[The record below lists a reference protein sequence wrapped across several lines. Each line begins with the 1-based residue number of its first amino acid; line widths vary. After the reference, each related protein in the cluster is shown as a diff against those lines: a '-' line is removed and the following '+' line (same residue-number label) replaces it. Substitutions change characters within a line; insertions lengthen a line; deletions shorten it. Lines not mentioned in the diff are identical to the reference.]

1 MEKPVPA
8 VEANFYYIAQRW
20 SDGPLVT
27 ASYDRAGLSGKL
39 GAATKETIEYL
50 VNGVRQGRY
59 FIHRGEYCGHCDFA
73 TICRK
78 NHPPS
83 LWRAENDPL
92 TDAHYALRAKDPK
105 KL

>member
-1 MEKPVPA
+1 LWLIHNLP
-8 VEANFYYIAQRW
+8 YIGNLAIFV
-20 SDGPLVT
+20 LLL
-27 ASYDRAGLSGKL
+27 AGLSDKL
-39 GAATKETIEYL
+39 GAATKETIAYL
-50 VNGVRQGRY
+50 ANGVRRGHY
-59 FIHRGEYCGHCDFA
+59 FIHPGEHCGNCDVA

-92 TDAHYALRAKDPK
+92 TEPHYALHAKDPK

>member
-1 MEKPVPA
+1 
-8 VEANFYYIAQRW
+8 
-20 SDGPLVT
+20 
-27 ASYDRAGLSGKL
+27 
-39 GAATKETIEYL
+39 YL
-50 VNGVRQGRY
+50 ANGVRQGRY

-73 TICRK
+73 TLCRK

-92 TDAHYALRAKDPK
+92 TEAHYALRVKDPK

>member
-1 MEKPVPA
+1 M
-8 VEANFYYIAQRW
+8 
-20 SDGPLVT
+20 
-27 ASYDRAGLSGKL
+27 SGNL
-39 GAATKETIEYL
+39 GAATKETIAYL
-50 VNGVRQGRY
+50 ANGVRQGRY
-59 FIHRGEYCGHCDFA
+59 FIHRGEYCGRCDFA

-92 TDAHYALRAKDPK
+92 TDAHYALRVKDPK